1 MSPSLPGLRF
11 RLFGFP
17 VTIGVDFLLISV
29 LLGFGARPGL
39 LLIEWVVVVAVS
51 ILIHELGHAFVLRH
65 YSLRPEI
72 RLWGMGGLTISG
84 FALPPR
90 KSILVSLAGPG
101 IGIPV
106 AIVVMVI
113 RPWLPQ
119 VDPIWTIANDLVA
132 INLFWGLLN
141 LLPLGGLDGGNVVTN
156 LFVLAM
162 GERGRRPG
170 MILVAIAS
178 LVIAAL
184 AAVVGFVYLTIVILF
199 FAVFNP
205 EPYLALWNK
214 ISGKRQTPVAGGLPS
229 LRLDAA
235 PTKKAKSAGA
245 GARIDT
251 RRGKNRPAVV
261 VASESRRVFGEVYAE
276 VIAGGAGGAGGAGAE
291 LDLSELEDRPEPLL
305 ADVIG
310 MVGRRDDATLASR
323 LATETDPLAVLGIV
337 ARVVDAGRVSQVRD
351 ALARGRAGDRVPGL
365 LKLQVGL
372 HALGR
377 FEDSIAAA
385 ASLGDAGGSGS
396 VVLEARSAARVG
408 DRKRTA
414 AALERAIGLGAAT
427 LSEAALGDLARVGPD
442 ARVGAALARLRGTA
456 PEV

>member
-1 MSPSLPGLRF
+1 M
-11 RLFGFP
+11 
-17 VTIGVDFLLISV
+17 DFLLISV

-51 ILIHELGHAFVLRH
+51 ILIHELGHALVLRH
-65 YSLRPEI
+65 YSLSPEI
-72 RLWGMGGLTISG
+72 RLWGMGGLTIFG
-84 FALPPR
+84 FTLPPR

-141 LLPLGGLDGGNVVTN
+141 LLPLGGLDGGNVVTS

-170 MILVAIAS
+170 MILVAMTS
-178 LVIAAL
+178 LVIAVL

-199 FAVFNP
+199 FALFNP
-205 EPYLALWNK
+205 EPYFALWNL
-214 ISGKRQTPVAGGLPS
+214 ISGKRQVPLAGGLPS
-229 LRLDAA
+229 LRLSPA
-235 PTKKAKSAGA
+235 PIEKAKRAKTGA
-245 GARIDT
+245 KVDS

-261 VASESRRVFGEVYAE
+261 VAAESRRVFGEVYAE
-276 VIAGGAGGAGGAGAE
+276 TIVGGSAAE
-291 LDLSELEDRPEPLL
+291 LDLSELENRPEPLL

-310 MVGRRDDATLASR
+310 MVGRRDDAALASR
-323 LATETDPLAVLGIV
+323 LATDPDPLAVLGIV
-337 ARVVDAGRVSQVRD
+337 ARVVDAGRVPQVRE
-351 ALARGRAGDRVPGL
+351 ALARGATDDRVPGL

-377 FEDSIAAA
+377 FAESIAAA
-385 ASLGDAGGSGS
+385 ETMGDLGGSGS
-396 VVLEARSAARVG
+396 AVLEARSAARVG
-408 DRKRTA
+408 DRRCAA
-414 AALERAIGLGAAT
+414 AALERAIGLGAAG

-442 ARVGAALARLRGTA
+442 ARVGAALARLRSTG